1 MDTAMKEDEK
11 ADLDQAWSRRVAAI
25 AVETLIVAEPPLLSL
40 TPEQIVRCTD
50 IMAEEFSSA

>member
-1 MDTAMKEDEK
+1 MKEDEK